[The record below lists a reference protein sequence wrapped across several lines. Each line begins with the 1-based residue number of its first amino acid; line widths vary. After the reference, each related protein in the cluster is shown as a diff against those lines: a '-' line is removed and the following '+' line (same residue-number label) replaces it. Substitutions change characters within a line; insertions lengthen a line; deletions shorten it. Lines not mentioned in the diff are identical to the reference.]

1 MTYNQEELQDRCI
14 EFIEAHTAEVFKT
27 KGFHELSEESLMLLL
42 ASDKLRMDELDLIS
56 AVREWATVNAVR
68 KREN

>member
-14 EFIEAHTAEVFKT
+14 EFIEAQTAEVFKT
-27 KGFHELSEESLMLLL
+27 KGFHELSEESLNLLL

-56 AVREWATVNAVR
+56 AIREWATVNAVR
-68 KREN
+68 PRDN